1 MGGEAGG
8 VEEDTEVGVKASAH
22 LSLLFLGSPTLP
34 LHDTTIQPRVGT
46 LGTLCLGLLIG
57 LPLLHQEANS
67 VMFARARANVQ
78 TWCCPDPNIYWCS
91 CSKEF
96 RQMLID

>member
-1 MGGEAGG
+1 MGGEAGE

-34 LHDTTIQPRVGT
+34 LHDATIQPRVGT

-57 LPLLHQEANS
+57 LPLFHQEANS
-67 VMFARARANVQ
+67 NTSVIFARARANVQ
-78 TWCCPDPNIYWCS
+78 TWRRTDPNIY
-91 CSKEF
+91 
-96 RQMLID
+96 